1 MSVVVQVRICTRLG
15 VQLVS
20 TDFNNKDYY
29 ANIRKAMVAGY
40 FMQVCKPLP
49 RMLLDPNAGT
59 GLRHPPASQDP
70 VRPQFLFDAFL
81 AQQHLQP

>member
-1 MSVVVQVRICTRLG
+1 MMQVRICTRLG

-40 FMQVCKPLP
+40 FMQVCQLVPC
-49 RMLLDPNAGT
+49 MLVNKA
-59 GLRHPPASQDP
+59 
-70 VRPQFLFDAFL
+70 L
-81 AQQHLQP
+81 AQTLGTCSHLKTM

>member
-1 MSVVVQVRICTRLG
+1 MRHVSGFVQVRICTRLG

-40 FMQVCKPLP
+40 FMQVCQPLSHM
-49 RMLLDPNAGT
+49 RLMHAT
-59 GLRHPPASQDP
+59 A
-70 VRPQFLFDAFL
+70 
-81 AQQHLQP
+81 